1 MSIPELKTEAGTLF
15 DYDLNI
21 YRREEEVGID
31 EVSTLP
37 IYDYVDPWYIDVY
50 RIDEYQ
56 GATTSFHQAGPIEL
70 TPLESNMLCLG
81 HDGTLLEEDDNWYGL
96 WGFIQDYGDQIH
108 PRVLALLNTLPKYT
122 EEVLF

>member
-37 IYDYVDPWYIDVY
+37 IYDYVDPWDIEVY

-56 GATTSFHQAGPIEL
+56 GATRSFH
-70 TPLESNMLCLG
+70 
-81 HDGTLLEEDDNWYGL
+81 
-96 WGFIQDYGDQIH
+96 
-108 PRVLALLNTLPKYT
+108 
-122 EEVLF
+122 